1 MPRVALHTLG
11 CKLNFAE
18 TSTLGGQ
25 FLDRGYEV
33 VPFSEPAEI
42 YLLNTCSVTER
53 ADRECRQLVRRAL
66 RRSPGALVVVTG
78 CYAQLAPEE
87 IASIEGVDFVLGTKE
102 KSSLF
107 EYLGGLDK
115 QTTPQ
120 VCVSDVGD
128 AVSFGP
134 AMSGPATDRTRAFLK
149 IQDGCDYQCTFC
161 TIPLARGVSRSQS
174 VDLCVQQAEGLVS
187 QGYKEVVLTGVNVG
201 DYGRKI
207 DSDLLSLLQK
217 LVVIDGLQRIRISS
231 IEPNLLTGELLAFVA
246 GHETICRHFH
256 IPLQSGSDAV
266 LRRMRRR
273 YTSGMYG
280 DLVRKVRQM
289 FPLAGIGADVITGF
303 PGESESE
310 FEETH
315 RLLADLPVSYLHVF
329 TYSERPNTPAA
340 ADGSPVPPGV
350 RARRTE
356 QLRILGQRK
365 RTLFAEQHI
374 GQTVTVLTES
384 TVADGRRF
392 GFTGSFVRV
401 GVPAHAVQENTM
413 VKVTI
418 TGVADDYCVG
428 DVPGCEVESTSPP
441 GGGPAGSTRMGQNQD
456 DSMVHEEGR

>member
-25 FLDRGYEV
+25 FLDRGFEV
-33 VPFSEPAEI
+33 VPFSEPAEV
-42 YLLNTCSVTER
+42 YVLNTCSVTER

-66 RRSPGALVVVTG
+66 RRSPDALVVVTG

-107 EYLGGLDK
+107 QYLGNLEK
-115 QTTPQ
+115 QPTPQ
-120 VCVSDVGD
+120 LFVSDIGD

-161 TIPLARGVSRSQS
+161 TIPLARGASRSQA
-174 VDLCVQQAEGLVS
+174 VETTVQQARNLIR
-187 QGYKEVVLTGVNVG
+187 QGYKEIVLTGVNVG

-207 DSDLLSLLQK
+207 EADLHSLLK
-217 LVVIDGLQRIRISS
+217 ELVTLEGLTRIRISS
-231 IEPNLLTGELLAFVA
+231 IEPNLLTPGLLAFIA
-246 GHETICRHFH
+246 DHETVCRHFH

-273 YTSGMYG
+273 YTSGMYSE
-280 DLVRKVRQM
+280 LIHRVRET
-289 FPLAGIGADVITGF
+289 FPEAGIGADVIAGF
-303 PGESESE
+303 PGETEEE

-315 RLLADLPVSYLHVF
+315 KLLAELPVSYLHVF

-340 ADGSPVPPGV
+340 THGNPVPVAV
-350 RARRTE
+350 RARRNE

-365 RTLFAEQHI
+365 RTLFAGHHA
-374 GQTVTVLTES
+374 GRRVHVLAES
-384 TVADGRRF
+384 TVEGGMRF
-392 GFTGSFVRV
+392 GFTDSFLRV
-401 GVPAHAVQENTM
+401 GFPAAGTEENQL
-413 VKVTI
+413 VDVTI
-418 TGVADDYCVG
+418 TGMEEGHCLGEVV
-428 DVPGCEVESTSPP
+428 GCEVE
-441 GGGPAGSTRMGQNQD
+441 Q
-456 DSMVHEEGR
+456 

>member
-25 FLDRGYEV
+25 FLDRGFEV
-33 VPFSEPAEI
+33 VPFSESADV
-42 YLLNTCSVTER
+42 YVLNTCSVTER

-66 RRSPGALVVVTG
+66 RRAPEALVVVTG

-87 IASIEGVDFVLGTKE
+87 LASIEGVDFVLGTKE

-107 EYLGGLDK
+107 EYLGPLQK

-120 VCVSDVGD
+120 LYVSDVGD
-128 AVSFGP
+128 AVSFGA

-161 TIPLARGVSRSQS
+161 TIPLARGASRSQS
-174 VDLCVQQAEGLVS
+174 VELCVEQAAALVH
-187 QGYKEVVLTGVNVG
+187 QGFKEIVLTGVNVG

-207 DSDLLSLLQK
+207 ETDLLTLLRA
-217 LVVIDGLQRIRISS
+217 LVGVHGLHRIRISS
-231 IEPNLLTGELLAFVA
+231 IEPNLLTKELRQFIADHPA
-246 GHETICRHFH
+246 ICRHFH

-273 YTSGMYG
+273 YTAGMYG
-280 DLVRKVRQM
+280 ELIRSVREQ
-289 FPLAGIGADVITGF
+289 FPDAGIGVDVITGF
-303 PGESESE
+303 PGETDAEHE
-310 FEETH
+310 ATH

-340 ADGSPVPPGV
+340 AHASPVPPAV
-350 RARRTE
+350 RSRRNE

-365 RTLFAEQHI
+365 RALFAEQHV
-374 GQTVTVLTES
+374 GCTVAVLAES
-384 TVADGRRF
+384 TVEDGMRF
-392 GFTGSFVRV
+392 GFTDSFLRV
-401 GVPAHAVQENTM
+401 GIPADTARENQM
-413 VKVTI
+413 VGVKVT
-418 TGVADDYCVG
+418 GVIDDRCVG
-428 DVPGCEVESTSPP
+428 EVL
-441 GGGPAGSTRMGQNQD
+441 R
-456 DSMVHEEGR
+456 